1 MNGSAWVISAFF
13 GLSACRIGTSDVD
26 PLDLVEPVSDA
37 GKDAASAGEDDEE
50 ADPSVDDSAA
60 VTTPTAAGAG
70 SPSAGTGG
78 SSPTSSTEASSSPAS
93 GTTSSADDDAG
104 TSSGAIASPTPGA
117 DPATPVAGDACSA
130 RVEGCDPVDRTGCV
144 DLIQMQCV
152 IDHEASVPTGMC
164 VFPDRT
170 TPDAGQCGEDIVRTT
185 CSAGQGCFKGECR
198 TICKCDA
205 QCGAGSCC
213 NLDGSPKAGN
223 VLKYCGA
230 CS

>member
-1 MNGSAWVISAFF
+1 
-13 GLSACRIGTSDVD
+13 
-26 PLDLVEPVSDA
+26 
-37 GKDAASAGEDDEE
+37 
-50 ADPSVDDSAA
+50 
-60 VTTPTAAGAG
+60 
-70 SPSAGTGG
+70 
-78 SSPTSSTEASSSPAS
+78 
-93 GTTSSADDDAG
+93 
-104 TSSGAIASPTPGA
+104 
-117 DPATPVAGDACSA
+117 
-130 RVEGCDPVDRTGCV
+130 VEGCDPVDRTGCV

-152 IDHEASVPTGMC
+152 IDHEATVPTGMC
-164 VFPDRT
+164 VFPDKT